1 MEDEVKYIKIILT
14 IITVLLTLNIVKSMI
29 PSATATSVQDVNIS
43 SVYGL
48 RTLPLKVEIV
58 D

>member
-1 MEDEVKYIKIILT
+1 MRYIKVILT
-14 IITVLLTLNIVKSMI
+14 IIAILLAVNIVKSMI
-29 PSATATSVQDVNIS
+29 PSAAATGVQDVNIS
-43 SVYGL
+43 MVYGL

>member
-1 MEDEVKYIKIILT
+1 MRYIKVILT
-14 IITVLLTLNIVKSMI
+14 IIAVLLAVNIVKSMI
-29 PSATATSVQDVNIS
+29 QPATATSVQDVNIY

-48 RTLPLKVEIV
+48 RTLPLKVEII

>member
-1 MEDEVKYIKIILT
+1 MGYIKVILT
-14 IITVLLTLNIVKSMI
+14 IIAVLLAVNIVKSMI
-29 PSATATSVQDVNIS
+29 QPATATSVQDVNIH

-48 RTLPLKVEIV
+48 RTLPLKVEII

>member
-1 MEDEVKYIKIILT
+1 VKYIKIILT

>member
-1 MEDEVKYIKIILT
+1 MKYIKVILT
-14 IITVLLTLNIVKSMI
+14 IIAVLLALNIAKSLI
-29 PSATATSVQDVNIS
+29 PSASATGVQDVNIH